1 MSGQITPV
9 RLTPMQS
16 SIVARTASPGQVG
29 LWRRSRVVPISAL
42 LVLCAGVPALAQKP
56 APASAPLVV
65 RVQSPASSKSQSPT
79 RTAAQSTAS
88 LPDILEMLD
97 NALTGIVAETS
108 SCVVTIEGRRTR
120 TRQQPQTG
128 GDRSPDWHTQGAPM
142 PPNADR
148 NRNSGRP
155 DGRPYNYRNFST
167 EITGSGFLTEG
178 GYVVTTAEVAE
189 QTIDPIVVM
198 PDGRHIRVAG
208 MNADR
213 QSNIA
218 ILRIITQDS
227 VSGLRWGDSEKVRP
241 GCLAIT
247 IGNQS
252 GFAASAGLGMVAATH
267 RAAFSGNHRYQNLIQ
282 FQGAISG
289 GSSGGPLLNSRGEVV
304 GMVIAMPASGS
315 FDPPNGRHGSPA
327 NPDANEKERVKEAG
341 QGSNQRNTPPSA
353 GADAR
358 DTGHN
363 GADRSELERVSE
375 GGAQPPRTTVIMI
388 SSASSM
394 GFALPANDIHRIV
407 DALKAGVKDFPK
419 HGWLGLRPVEN
430 GPEGSGVVVGTVWID
445 GPADRAGIQPGD
457 ILIELQNS
465 TIHSWSDVRPFFGGL
480 QEGQTLMGKVR
491 RGMQDIMVKLA
502 ISPRPDG
509 EAIKRM
515 KTKQLPPHVG
525 MAEQNTLL
533 GG

>member
-1 MSGQITPV
+1 MSGYHF
-9 RLTPMQS
+9 S
-16 SIVARTASPGQVG
+16 SGMSLAAMVLLSVG
-29 LWRRSRVVPISAL
+29 S
-42 LVLCAGVPALAQKP
+42 PALAQLSP
-56 APASAPLVV
+56 MGNAPLVV
-65 RVQSPASSKSQSPT
+65 RVQSPASSKSQT
-79 RTAAQSTAS
+79 H
-88 LPDILEMLD
+88 DILEMLD

-120 TRQQPQTG
+120 TRQQPQSG

-189 QTIDPIVVM
+189 QTIDPMVVM

-315 FDPPNGRHGSPA
+315 FDPPNGRHSNPA

-341 QGSNQRNTPPSA
+341 QGNNQRNTPPSA

-375 GGAQPPRTTVIMI
+375 GAQPSRTTVIMI

-465 TIHSWSDVRPFFGGL
+465 AIHSWSDVRPFFGGL

-491 RGMQDIMVKLA
+491 RGMQDITVKLA

-515 KTKQLPPHVG
+515 KTKQLPPRVG
-525 MAEQNTLL
+525 MAEQNTLF